1 VCSALKPLYLYL
13 LSCLLQNKYKK
24 DLPYMESLK
33 KIMTQ
38 KISQGNVKSYLSWES
53 KVEHF
58 IIFMALSI
66 AKASK

>member
-1 VCSALKPLYLYL
+1 
-13 LSCLLQNKYKK
+13 
-24 DLPYMESLK
+24 MESLK
-33 KIMTQ
+33 IIMTQ